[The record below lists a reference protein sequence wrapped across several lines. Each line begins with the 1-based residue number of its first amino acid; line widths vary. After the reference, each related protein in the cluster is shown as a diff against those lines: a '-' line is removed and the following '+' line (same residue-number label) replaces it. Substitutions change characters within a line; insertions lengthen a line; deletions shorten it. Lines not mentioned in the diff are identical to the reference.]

1 MNVDNE
7 AHVYAFAIP
16 STPPVANAVV
26 AARLKDAPAIE
37 ANAPCV
43 LQDLTNALREVKYR
57 EHAKNTLEEDEE
69 MASDEFALSFVRS
82 TFLACELGTKHYGV
96 LAGAP
101 AWAQQLF
108 EQGQRTAAAVD
119 AHRIETAAVIT
130 DLTNQVREAA
140 AHGRETAAA
149 VADLTNQMREG
160 AAHGRVTADVV
171 AAFREE
177 SRASFACMGI
187 SLANIEARYQN
198 TLASRSLGHQLVPLS
213 DDQGNFPPDFPQRVP
228 EFLNIS
234 NQQVLTLLRFYGL
247 AIVRREPANARRR
260 RLHQFLGIAVV

>member
-16 STPPVANAVV
+16 STAPVANAVV

-69 MASDEFALSFVRS
+69 MTSDEFALSFVRS

-108 EQGQRTAAAVD
+108 EQGQRTAA
-119 AHRIETAAVIT
+119 
-130 DLTNQVREAA
+130 Q
-140 AHGRETAAA
+140 GRETAAA

-160 AAHGRVTADVV
+160 AAHGRETADVV

-177 SRASFACMGI
+177 SRASFASMGI

-260 RLHQFLGIAVV
+260 RLHQFLGIVVV